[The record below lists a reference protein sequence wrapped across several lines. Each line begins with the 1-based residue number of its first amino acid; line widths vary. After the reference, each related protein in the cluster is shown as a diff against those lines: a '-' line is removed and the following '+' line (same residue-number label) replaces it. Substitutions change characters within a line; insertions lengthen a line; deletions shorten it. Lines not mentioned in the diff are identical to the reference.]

1 MPARIVKLGGH
12 ECVSTIDARRHTR
25 THVEGP
31 TARVS
36 RRAGRKRREFTL
48 TQRWV
53 FQRWCVIAT
62 LIFFIA
68 SLSPSLFAQ
77 ETEDLEVAGDEEAPA
92 WPREL
97 EGERA
102 TVVIYQ
108 PQLEAYEGN
117 TLEARAAVSVT
128 EKGTTVPIFG
138 AVWFEARLSTDMDT
152 RMATL
157 EGLEITA
164 VKFPDAEQ
172 RDIDDLTAFL
182 EAEIP
187 QWHMEFSIDRLIAAL
202 GVIEQEAWG
211 TGGLNNSPPEI
222 IYVTEPAVLVLI
234 DGDPILA
241 DLEGSDLKYVAN
253 SAFYILQVPDS
264 KEYYLKGGPHWY
276 TSKDVTGEWQ
286 VALKLPPSVQ
296 EIADAIAEEEKQQTE
311 ENPEVTLTDE
321 EQAELEKAGIP
332 EIIVR
337 TKPAELISVSGE
349 PEFASIE
356 GTNLLYVENSENDIV
371 MDIETQTY
379 YVLIAGRWYASKAVP
394 SSDWDYISQEELPD
408 EFASIPAESDMG
420 NVRSSVAG
428 TQEAKEAVLENS
440 IPQTAEVDRAT
451 ATVEVTYDGDP
462 IFEQCADG
470 VAYAKNTDKSVL
482 LIDGQYWCCD
492 EAVWFVSNG
501 PEGPW
506 VVADYVPEEVQDLP
520 ADCPVYNVKY
530 VYIYE
535 STPEVVYVGY
545 TPGYTYS
552 YVYGGCVVYGSGY
565 WYRPWYR
572 HYYYPRPVTYGY
584 GVHWNPYT
592 GWGFSFGVSFGWLH
606 IGWGRP
612 CCWGG
617 WWGPAGYRY
626 GYRHGYHRG
635 YRHGYHHGYHRGA
648 RAGFRAGYRAG
659 SGRPTHYGNMYQTR
673 HNGVKRTGQSRP
685 STRPS
690 TQPSTRPATQPST
703 RPATQPSTRPAT
715 ADRKT
720 PQTSKQPNN
729 VYTDRS
735 GNVYRQQGN
744 SWQKN
749 DRSGWSSSQPSQR
762 SQQNLNR
769 DAQARSR
776 GNQKSSSYQSN
787 RSSSR
792 SSSSRSSS
800 SRSSGGGGRSGGG
813 GGGRRK

>member
-1 MPARIVKLGGH
+1 
-12 ECVSTIDARRHTR
+12 
-25 THVEGP
+25 
-31 TARVS
+31 
-36 RRAGRKRREFTL
+36 L
-48 TQRWV
+48 TQRSV
-53 FQRWCVIAT
+53 FQRWCVVTT
-62 LIFFIA
+62 LVFFIA
-68 SLSPSLFAQ
+68 SLAPSLLAQ
-77 ETEDLEVAGDEEAPA
+77 EAQDAEALGEEGASA

-97 EGERA
+97 EAEKGK
-102 TVVIYQ
+102 VVIYQ
-108 PQLEAYEGN
+108 PQLEGYEGN

-128 EKGTTVPIFG
+128 KTGTTAPVFG

-157 EGLEITA
+157 EEIKITA

-172 RDIDDLTAFL
+172 SDIDDLTAFL

-187 QWHMEFSIDRLIAAL
+187 KWEMEFSIDRLIAAL

-211 TGGLNNSPPEI
+211 TGGLNNAPPEI
-222 IYVTEPAVLVLI
+222 IFVTEPAVLVLL

-253 SAFYILQVPDS
+253 SAFYILQVPSS

-276 TSKDVTGEWQ
+276 TATDITGEWQ
-286 VALKLPPSVQ
+286 VALKLPDSVR
-296 EIADAIAEEEKQQTE
+296 EVADAIAEEEKKQAE
-311 ENPEVTLTDE
+311 ENPEVALTDE
-321 EQAELEKAGIP
+321 EKSELGEAGIP
-332 EIIVR
+332 DIIVR
-337 TKPAELISVSGE
+337 TKPAELVSVSGD
-349 PEFASIE
+349 PEYASIE
-356 GTNLLYVENSENDIV
+356 GTNLLYVENSESDIV

-394 SSDWDYISQEELPD
+394 STDWDYISQEELPD
-408 EFASIPAESDMG
+408 EFASIPAESDMA

-451 ATVEVTYDGDP
+451 ATVDVTYDGDP

-492 EAVWFVSNG
+492 EAIWFVSNG

-506 VVADYVPEEVQDLP
+506 VVADYVPEQVQDLP

-545 TPGYTYS
+545 TPGYSYS

-565 WYRPWYR
+565 WYQPWYGY
-572 HYYYPRPVTYGY
+572 HYYPRPVTYGY

-592 GWGFSFGVSFGWLH
+592 GWGFAFGVSYGWLH
-606 IGWGRP
+606 VGWGRA
-612 CCWGG
+612 CCRGG
-617 WWGPAGYRY
+617 WWGPGGYRY
-626 GYRHGYHRG
+626 GYRHGYHHG
-635 YRHGYHHGYHRGA
+635 YRHGYRHGYHRGA
-648 RAGFRAGYRAG
+648 RAGYRAGYRAG
-659 SGRPTHYGNMYQTR
+659 SGGRPTHYGNMYQTR

-685 STRPS
+685 STRPGTS
-690 TQPSTRPATQPST
+690 PGSRPGTQPSTRPGTQPST
-703 RPATQPSTRPAT
+703 RPGTQPSTRPGTQPSTRPAT
-715 ADRKT
+715 ADRKK

-729 VYTDRS
+729 VYADKG
-735 GNVYRQQGN
+735 GNVYRQQG
-744 SWQKN
+744 SDWQ
-749 DRSGWSSSQPSQR
+749 RSNNKGGWSSSQPTQSK
-762 SQQNLNR
+762 QQSLNR
-769 DAQARSR
+769 QSSSRSR
-776 GNQKSSSYQSN
+776 GNQKSKSYQSN
-787 RSSSR
+787 KSSSR

-800 SRSSGGGGRSGGG
+800 SRSSSGRSGGG
-813 GGGRRK
+813 GGRRK